1 MHVLDTSN
9 LYLAAVDIDG
19 TLKDLAKENTSA
31 LIRTMKSMGK
41 VNLKLRGKFVL
52 WINKINMYFV
62 KTGLLPTNSFMQKTL
77 LFLYSVLL
85 FKKYETFKNRYFKA
99 YNKENIFFESAETI
113 IGKLED
119 KGLKVYLVTKNRQNR
134 RILRLTDK
142 TIASKIERIIV
153 GKKNKSKYV
162 VYKSFISSRGISK
175 KEVLIIGDNFWD
187 DVLPAIL
194 LGVTVVWCNMYNS
207 KLKALVINIFKLIFK
222 NIKDE
227 SELLDMK

>member
-1 MHVLDTSN
+1 MHVLDTTN

-19 TLKDLAKENTSA
+19 TLKDLAQENTSA
-31 LIRTMKSMGK
+31 LIKTMKSMGN

-77 LFLYSVLL
+77 LFLYSILL
-85 FKKYETFKNRYFKA
+85 FKNYETFKKRYFKA
-99 YNKENIFFESAETI
+99 YNKENMFFESAETI
-113 IGKLED
+113 IDKLED
-119 KGLKVYLVTKNRQNR
+119 KGLKVYLVTKNRQNK
-134 RILRLTDK
+134 RILQVTDK
-142 TIASKIERIIV
+142 TIANRIERLII
-153 GKKNKSKYV
+153 GRKRTSKYV

-175 KEVLIIGDNFWD
+175 NEVLIIGDNFWD

-194 LGVTVVWCNMYNS
+194 LRATVIWCNMYNS
-207 KLKALVINIFKLIFK
+207 KFKAIVINIFKLIFK

-227 SELLDMK
+227 SKLLTME